1 MALKLQRHPPRTTFR
16 KEHPMD
22 DAMRARL
29 SDTNVWIRGLYMLL
43 FVIAYNVA
51 EVLLTVIVIFQFVAT
66 LITGQPN
73 EPLQRFGRN
82 LSAYFYQIIN
92 FLTFNDE
99 VRPYPFAD
107 WPDEPVTDNL
117 WTGDNQSEPTPAA
130 SEPDSEELPG
140 AQAQSERPDETD
152 GPSDETPKV

>member
-1 MALKLQRHPPRTTFR
+1 
-16 KEHPMD
+16 MD

-29 SDTNVWIRGLYMLL
+29 SDTSLWMRGLYMLL

-51 EVLLTVIVIFQFVAT
+51 EVLLTVVVIFQFVAT

-82 LSAYFYQIIN
+82 LSTYFYQIIN

-107 WPDEPVTDNL
+107 WPDEPMTDSL
-117 WTGDNQSEPTPAA
+117 WTNRQQHASTPAETDADAHTAAETRSEPP
-130 SEPDSEELPG
+130 SEPDKPN
-140 AQAQSERPDETD
+140 D
-152 GPSDETPKV
+152 GNPKV